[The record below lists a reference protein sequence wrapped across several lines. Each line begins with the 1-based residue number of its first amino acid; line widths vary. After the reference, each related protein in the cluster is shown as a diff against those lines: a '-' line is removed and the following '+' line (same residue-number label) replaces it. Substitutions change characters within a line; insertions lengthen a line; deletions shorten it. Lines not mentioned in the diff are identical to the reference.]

1 MITTSKILRLLNK
14 KSMKK
19 MYPALYLSLF
29 LLSSC
34 NQKNK
39 ENSNSLMNDSLQK
52 TVDSVIIQKENTPI
66 YNQKDTAEEWLKEI
80 FKTKESDRYFPDYNV
95 EEKLCTKRFQEFIAE
110 SGELYGP
117 SNLTDAEYPAAEKK
131 YIAKWSGIYPIE
143 EREMWL
149 FGRGNG
155 DIGELKQLKINKIK
169 EGIYDVFIDYGNGIK
184 TQNEV
189 TLVSEN
195 GAYKIDYCKTKFL
208 E

>member
-1 MITTSKILRLLNK
+1 
-14 KSMKK
+14 MKK

-39 ENSNSLMNDSLQK
+39 ENPNSPMNDSLQK
-52 TVDSVIIQKENTPI
+52 TVDSVIIQKESASLS
-66 YNQKDTAEEWLKEI
+66 NQKDTAEEWLKNI

-155 DIGELKQLKINKIK
+155 DIGELKQLKINKVK

-189 TLVSEN
+189 TLVSES
-195 GAYKIDYCKTKFL
+195 GDYKIDYCKTKFL

>member
-1 MITTSKILRLLNK
+1 
-14 KSMKK
+14 

-143 EREMWL
+143 EREMSL

>member
-1 MITTSKILRLLNK
+1 
-14 KSMKK
+14 MKK

-143 EREMWL
+143 EREMSL

>member
-1 MITTSKILRLLNK
+1 MNK
-14 KSMKK
+14 KYLSIC
-19 MYPALYLSLF
+19 LSLF

-39 ENSNSLMNDSLQK
+39 DNPKSPMNDSLQK

-66 YNQKDTAEEWLKEI
+66 SNQKDTAEEWLKNI
-80 FKTKESDRYFPDYNV
+80 FKTKESDRYFPDYNI

-189 TLVSEN
+189 TLVSES
-195 GAYKIDYCKTKFL
+195 GDYKIDYCKTKFL

>member
-1 MITTSKILRLLNK
+1 
-14 KSMKK
+14 

-117 SNLTDAEYPAAEKK
+117 SNLTDAEYPAVEKK